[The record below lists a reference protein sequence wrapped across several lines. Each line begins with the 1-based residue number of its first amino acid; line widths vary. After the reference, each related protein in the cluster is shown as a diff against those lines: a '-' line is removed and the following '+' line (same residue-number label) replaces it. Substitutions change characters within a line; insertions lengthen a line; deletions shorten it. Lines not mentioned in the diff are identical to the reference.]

1 VNEQDLKDLLTR
13 ELKPVLAPEDL
24 WARIEAAHLRPSAV
38 RPKWRL
44 WAVPALALAASA
56 CFAIYHVN
64 ANRPTLT
71 TGQGFVVP
79 ATASVENA
87 PVYEISQARTT
98 VIGGEPVRHLVFTPE
113 DRSEAIS
120 LFISA
125 SKVTL
130 PSDGRLEK
138 LRTVQFPCSKQMCT
152 IVCRKCSAKVVDML
166 SSQLAVETPN
176 YQ

>member
-1 VNEQDLKDLLTR
+1 MNERDVKDLLTR
-13 ELKPVLAPEDL
+13 ELKPVRAPEDL
-24 WARIEAAHLRPSAV
+24 WGRIEASRTRPAAV

-44 WAVPALALAASA
+44 WAIPALALAACA
-56 CFAIYHVN
+56 CFAIYHVH
-64 ANRPTLT
+64 ANRPTSA

-79 ATASVENA
+79 ATASIENA

-130 PSDGRLEK
+130 PSDGRVEPM
-138 LRTVQFPCSKQMCT
+138 RTVQFPCSKQMCT

-166 SSQLAVETPN
+166 SAQLAVETPN